1 MLYNLILIKNFKI
14 NIPSLKTYINIYHCG
29 HLQMTIEHIQLLLSK
44 WKKQDTVSFAS
55 EDI

>member
-14 NIPSLKTYINIYHCG
+14 NIPSLKTYIYHCG

-55 EDI
+55 YINA